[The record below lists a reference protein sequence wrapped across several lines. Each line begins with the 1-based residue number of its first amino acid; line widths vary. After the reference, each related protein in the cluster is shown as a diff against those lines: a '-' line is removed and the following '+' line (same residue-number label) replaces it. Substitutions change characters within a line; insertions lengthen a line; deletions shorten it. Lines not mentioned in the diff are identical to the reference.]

1 MRIDWAGRI
10 FHRKILFRYIGTEL
24 LSPFCLGLFV
34 FTFVLLMNK
43 IVQLMELVITRG
55 VGLSG
60 IAALVVYLLPSF
72 LVLTLPMAVLLSVLI
87 ALGKLSSDSELIALK
102 ASGVSLYQMVP
113 PFAVFCLGG
122 CLLTAVL
129 TLYLLPRGN
138 DAFKQQAL
146 ALARQHSEAAITEG
160 VFCEAIDDM
169 VLYINR
175 FDRRHRRVRGILV
188 SDRRDQESQR
198 IIIAR
203 EGTIESRA
211 DGEAL
216 MFHLFSGSL
225 HWYDRRAGSYQY
237 AVFDSYEMNIPL
249 RTADIGVR
257 ERKSREMGL
266 RELLKTARAHRD
278 AGESSVRQMVELHQR
293 LAFPLACLV
302 FGLLGVPLG
311 VSWRRGGRSY
321 GFVVSIVVVF
331 LYYMLLNV
339 GENLAKS
346 GYIPAGVGMWMPNV
360 LFGGLGIYL
369 FRTVSRERATPF
381 SRVLQRVEPF
391 LDRLVAR
398 LLRRC
403 TPGAGK
409 ELRC

>member
-1 MRIDWAGRI
+1 MGRI
-10 FHRKILFRYIGTEL
+10 FQRKILFRYIGTEL

-34 FTFVLLMNK
+34 FTFILLMNK

-60 IAALVVYLLPSF
+60 IAALVGYLLPSF

-87 ALGKLSSDSELIALK
+87 TLGKLSSDSELIALK
-102 ASGVSLYQMVP
+102 ASGVSLYQMTP
-113 PFAVFCLGG
+113 PFAVFCCCG

-138 DAFKQQAL
+138 DAFKRQAL

-169 VLYINR
+169 VLYINH
-175 FDRRHRRVRGILV
+175 FDRRHQRVRGVLV
-188 SDRRDQESQR
+188 SDQREQDAQR

-203 EGTIESRA
+203 EGTIESRGA
-211 DGEAL
+211 GQAL
-216 MFHLFSGSL
+216 VFHLTEGSL
-225 HWYDRRAGSYQY
+225 HWYDRTAGSYQY
-237 AVFDSYEMNIPL
+237 AVFDTYEMNIPL
-249 RTADIGVR
+249 QTAELEDR
-257 ERKSREMGL
+257 ERKSRELGL
-266 RELLKTARAHRD
+266 RELLKTARARQA
-278 AGESSVRQMVELHQR
+278 AGQSPVRQMVELHQR

-346 GYIPAGVGMWMPNV
+346 GYIHAGVGMWMPNV

-369 FRTVSRERATPF
+369 FRTVSRERQTPF
-381 SRVLQRVEPF
+381 SRVLQRIELVLE
-391 LDRLVAR
+391 RLAAR
-398 LLRRC
+398 LRWR
-403 TPGAGK
+403 TPGSGR
-409 ELRC
+409 ETRC